1 MIYYQIVSNFL
12 LTRQREG
19 ENKRAGKNRKRPEN
33 CVVNCVVKKHRK
45 AKTLENKGFSD
56 R

>member
-1 MIYYQIVSNFL
+1 MIYYYIVSNFL

-19 ENKRAGKNRKRPEN
+19 ENKRAGENRKRPEN
-33 CVVNCVVKKHRK
+33 VQVIVQYKNIERRK
-45 AKTLENKGFSD
+45 S